1 MSEKYSDSVDAL
13 LSLPVNFLDDSPDGS
28 PVVISSR
35 IRLARNL
42 REFNFPPAMS
52 EVDAQT
58 AAKVLMQA
66 LAQSKIAGPRARKF
80 IIEELDELDR
90 EILFE
95 RHLVSRELLTNGNH
109 PAVYVSGDES
119 LSVMV
124 NEEDHLRMQ
133 MILPGLQLQRAWQEI
148 SALDD
153 QLSCELDFAY
163 DGQLGYLTSCPS
175 NLGTGLRVSVMLHLP
190 ALTME
195 NNIKPLERALAK
207 LGLTVRGMFGEG
219 SENLGNFYQISNQ
232 STLGESEMDIIE
244 RLSRVIDEVVSHE
257 ESARN
262 RLLEQDRNRL
272 LDFVGRSFGLLR
284 HSYILSSKEAFNSL
298 SGVRLGVDMHMFN
311 TLDRKIVNDLFLA
324 ISPAHL
330 QKRSGRI
337 LSGQERDAFRAETVR
352 AQLKLNGSV

>member
-1 MSEKYSDSVDAL
+1 MSEKYSDTVDSL
-13 LSLPVNFLDDSPDGS
+13 LDLPVNFLDDSAGGS

-42 REFNFPPAMS
+42 REFNFPPAIS
-52 EVDAQT
+52 ADDAQT
-58 AAKVLMQA
+58 VSKVLMQA
-66 LAQSKIAGPRARKF
+66 LEHSKIAGPRSRKF
-80 IIEELDELDR
+80 FIEELDDLDR

-95 RHLVSRELLTNGNH
+95 RHLVSRELLSNSKH

-119 LSVMV
+119 LSAMV

-133 MILPGLQLQRAWQEI
+133 VILPGLQLPRAWQEI
-148 SALDD
+148 NALDD

-163 DGQLGYLTSCPS
+163 DGLLGYLTSCPS

-195 NNIKPLERALAK
+195 NNIKPLERALSK
-207 LGLTVRGMFGEG
+207 RGLTVRGMFGEG

-232 STLGESEMDIIE
+232 STLGESEMQIIE

-257 ESARN
+257 ESSRN

-284 HSYILSSKEAFNSL
+284 HSYMLSSQEAFNSL
-298 SGVRLGVDMHMFN
+298 SGIRLGVDMHMFN
-311 TLDRKIVNDLFLA
+311 TLNRRVVNDLFMA

-330 QKRSGRI
+330 QKRFGRV
-337 LSGQERDAFRAETVR
+337 LNGQERDAFRAETVR
-352 AQLKLNGSV
+352 AQLKINGSM